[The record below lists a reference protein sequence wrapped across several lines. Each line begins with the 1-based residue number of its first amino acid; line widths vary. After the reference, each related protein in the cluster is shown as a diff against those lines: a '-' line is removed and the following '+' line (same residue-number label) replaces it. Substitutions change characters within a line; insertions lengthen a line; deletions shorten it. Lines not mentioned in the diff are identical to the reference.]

1 MMNSK
6 SFVLTLYVHSS
17 RTTYFSRGGLEEQI
31 LLSLENMD
39 LHKHKPELYQIA
51 ELIEAHKLRN
61 IVHQFQKLGR
71 QKVFRAL
78 IRTLEHFVLHDQ
90 LLDIDWAPAVSERS
104 YYLWVFTVVTVEGYL
119 GHLYVR
125 LPYLH
130 FK

>member
-1 MMNSK
+1 MNSK

-90 LLDIDWAPAVSERS
+90 LLDID
-104 YYLWVFTVVTVEGYL
+104 
-119 GHLYVR
+119 
-125 LPYLH
+125 
-130 FK
+130 